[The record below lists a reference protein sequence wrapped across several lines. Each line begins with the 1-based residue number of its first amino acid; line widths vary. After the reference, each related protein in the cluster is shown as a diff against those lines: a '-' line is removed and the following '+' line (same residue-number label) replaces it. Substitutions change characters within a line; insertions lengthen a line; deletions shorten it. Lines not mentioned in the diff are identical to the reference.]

1 MDTLLHKVKALGGKV
16 IDEPKTYQ
24 EYYGA
29 TFADSDE
36 HKKGLQS
43 QNFEG
48 SLSLDNKIL
57 IFLNIAV
64 FFS

>member
-1 MDTLLHKVKALGGKV
+1 MNH
-16 IDEPKTYQ
+16 EPKTYQ

-57 IFLNIAV
+57 VFLNIAV

>member
-1 MDTLLHKVKALGGKV
+1 M
-16 IDEPKTYQ
+16 IDEPKTSQ

-29 TFADSDE
+29 TFADPDG

-57 IFLNIAV
+57 VFLNVAV
-64 FFS
+64 FLS

>member
-1 MDTLLHKVKALGGKV
+1 MKALGGKV
-16 IDEPKTYQ
+16 IDEPKTSQ
-24 EYYGA
+24 GYYGA

-57 IFLNIAV
+57 VFLNIAV

>member
-1 MDTLLHKVKALGGKV
+1 MHKVEALGGKV
-16 IDEPKTYQ
+16 IDEPKIFQ
-24 EYYGA
+24 GYYGA

-57 IFLNIAV
+57 VFLNIAV

>member
-1 MDTLLHKVKALGGKV
+1 MHKVEALGGEV
-16 IDEPKTYQ
+16 IDEPKTSQ

-29 TFADSDE
+29 TFADPGE

-57 IFLNIAV
+57 VFLNVAV